1 MEDAATAEISR
12 AQIWQWIRYNAR
24 LSNGKRVDRHMLAYA
39 IWNILNQTKQKLG
52 AERFTSSKFERAAE
66 LLTSLSTGEFQEFL
80 TTAAYADFA

>member
-1 MEDAATAEISR
+1 
-12 AQIWQWIRYNAR
+12 
-24 LSNGKRVDRHMLAYA
+24 MLAYA
-39 IWNILNQTKQKLG
+39 IWNILNQAKQKLG